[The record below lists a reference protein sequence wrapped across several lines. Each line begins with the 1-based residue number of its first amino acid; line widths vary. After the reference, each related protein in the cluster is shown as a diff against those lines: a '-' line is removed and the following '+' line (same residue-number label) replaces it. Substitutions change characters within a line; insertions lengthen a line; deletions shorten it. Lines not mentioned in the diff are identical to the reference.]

1 MIKSQAHWHLA
12 QTTKLPGELAG
23 WLTDKGSLT
32 LRLQQTSK
40 QQFKVDL
47 QQTGWQKPLSEEALK
62 LEQPLHEHAYCREVI
77 LRDGELPRVYAR
89 TIVPRASYQALQ
101 AHLHIHHLGNRSLGE
116 ILFTDPAIKRG
127 SLEVASLRAGN
138 SLFELAKHSGIV
150 MDDSAIMWARRS
162 CFYFADNSL
171 LVCEIFLPNQDWSV

>member
-1 MIKSQAHWHLA
+1 MIKSQAHWQPA
-12 QTTKLPGELAG
+12 ANAKLPNELAG

-32 LRLQQTSK
+32 LRLQQTSQ
-40 QQFKVDL
+40 QQFIVDV
-47 QQTGWQKPLSEEALK
+47 QQTGWQKPLPEEALK

-77 LRDGELPRVYAR
+77 LRDGDEARVFAR
-89 TIVPRASYQALQ
+89 TIVPRVSYQALQ

-127 SLEVASLRAGN
+127 SLEVASLRAGH
-138 SLFELAKHSGIV
+138 SLFELAKQSGIE

-171 LVCEIFLPNQDWSV
+171 LVCEMFLPHQDWSK